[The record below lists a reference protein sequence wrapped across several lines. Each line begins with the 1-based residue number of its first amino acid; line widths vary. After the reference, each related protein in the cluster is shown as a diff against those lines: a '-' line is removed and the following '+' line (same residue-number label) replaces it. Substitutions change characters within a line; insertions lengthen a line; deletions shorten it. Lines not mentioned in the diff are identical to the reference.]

1 MSPVSEFP
9 SSIAPYPGRA
19 DRPAKLRLLLI
30 LFGAPS
36 AWLIQL
42 TVSEPLAA
50 YACYPYQAPLSA
62 PIWEGLSF
70 LLVAISLICLGVALL
85 SGFIAW
91 KSWRRLAPSTREN
104 GEDAAEII
112 SGRSR
117 FLMKLGVMSS
127 FIFIVAV
134 VFNACA
140 VWLVPLCNSGG

>member
-9 SSIAPYPGRA
+9 SPIAPYPGRA
-19 DRPAKLRLLLI
+19 NRPAKLRLLLI

-62 PIWEGLSF
+62 PIWEGLPV
-70 LLVAISLICLGVALL
+70 LLAALSLTCLGMALL
-85 SGFIAW
+85 SGFVGW
-91 KSWRRLAPSTREN
+91 KSWRDLAFEPGEN
-104 GEDAAEII
+104 GEDAAEIK

-117 FLMKLGVMSS
+117 FLIKLGLMSS

-140 VWLVPLCNSGG
+140 VWLVPLCNSGS